1 MGGRHRRCRNLFPA
15 AVAAPLHDDQVDDD
29 DDDDDDCIA
38 FSTGHYGA
46 RKVGRKR
53 SEEEKCMHGVEA
65 DDGGGG
71 LDGRRVEGPKDRR
84 RRWKALLAFII
95 CGKHP
100 AAGKRAGGGARLG

>member
-1 MGGRHRRCRNLFPA
+1 
-15 AVAAPLHDDQVDDD
+15 
-29 DDDDDDCIA
+29 
-38 FSTGHYGA
+38 
-46 RKVGRKR
+46 
-53 SEEEKCMHGVEA
+53 MHGVEA

-100 AAGKRAGGGARLG
+100 AASKRAGGGARLG